1 MSTVSKAKTLSKAQ
15 TLASTIKRECIS
27 HSGEEIGVVL
37 TTLLV
42 DFAQF
47 VGMPKTQFMEMIN
60 EAWDIKSGDATDNLE
75 VH

>member
-1 MSTVSKAKTLSKAQ
+1 MGTVSKAKTRSKAQ
-15 TLASTIKRECIS
+15 TLASTIKRECMS

-60 EAWDIKSGDATDNLE
+60 EAWDMRNDDTTDNLE

>member
-1 MSTVSKAKTLSKAQ
+1 MGTVSKAKTL
-15 TLASTIKRECIS
+15 ASAIKRECMS

-42 DFAQF
+42 DFARF

-60 EAWDIKSGDATDNLE
+60 EAWDMRNDDTTDEAE

>member
-1 MSTVSKAKTLSKAQ
+1 MGTVPKAKTLSKAQ
-15 TLASTIKRECIS
+15 TLASTIKRECMF

-42 DFAQF
+42 DFAHF
-47 VGMPKTQFMEMIN
+47 AGISKTHFMEMMN
-60 EAWDIKSGDATDNLE
+60 KAWDIKSGDATDNLE